1 MYIYIYMCTY
11 IYIYIYIDLH
21 GDVMFG
27 SGGPKCGL
35 PHGLQGVYIYMVI
48 PQTIAL
54 PKGLLVSR
62 NYMGRTPHVFVYTQ
76 VHGEYFP
83 YTGVLTI

>member
-1 MYIYIYMCTY
+1 MYVYIYIH
-11 IYIYIYIDLH
+11 IH

-35 PHGLQGVYIYMVI
+35 PHGLQGVYIYIYIYMVI
-48 PQTIAL
+48 PQTIVL

-62 NYMGRTPHVFVYTQ
+62 KYMGRTPHVFVHTQ

-83 YTGVLTI
+83 YTGVLTIWLYIFY